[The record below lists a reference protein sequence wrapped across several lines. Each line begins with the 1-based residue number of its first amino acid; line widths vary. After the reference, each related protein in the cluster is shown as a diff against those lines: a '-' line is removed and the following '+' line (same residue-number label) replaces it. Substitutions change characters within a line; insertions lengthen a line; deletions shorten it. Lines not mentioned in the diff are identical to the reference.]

1 MYDSG
6 GFIPSGQFGVA
17 GENGLELVSGP
28 ANVTSRRSTAR
39 LAALA
44 ALTLGGA
51 ATAETKPLHP
61 LSLPVQAYRQEAPR
75 MSGSAA
81 QAAAPQI
88 HASFTIVQQ
97 PGQSQQD
104 LVDEVMRRLEAKER
118 QAQARARSS
127 YRDRG
132 GFEE

>member
-1 MYDSG
+1 M
-6 GFIPSGQFGVA
+6 
-17 GENGLELVSGP
+17 
-28 ANVTSRRSTAR
+28 TSRRSTAR

-51 ATAETKPLHP
+51 GATAEAKPLHP
-61 LSLPVQAYRQEAPR
+61 LSLPVQAYRQETPR
-75 MSGSAA
+75 MSGSAT

-97 PGQSQQD
+97 PGQSQQE
-104 LVDEVMRRLEAKER
+104 LVDEVMRRIEAKER

-132 GFEE
+132 GFDE